1 MVAINKCEGAAQSK
15 TGPFYPVPDLI
26 VNFLALVIG
35 FLPGGP
41 SIATGKCGGIYRPTG
56 DEQQSQDDGDNA
68 HATDTIAQIFIKG

>member
-41 SIATGKCGGIYRPTG
+41 SIATGKCGGIYRPTC
-56 DEQQSQDDGDNA
+56 DDQDSQNDDNA
-68 HATDTIAQIFIKG
+68 HLIDTISGIFTKD